1 MVIFFVYF
9 CNSKTYFVDYI
20 KKIQASIADDLQLF
34 NEQFRQT
41 MQHDNPLLQ
50 TALSHI
56 LQRTGKLMRPTLV
69 FLSARMVGKVNQD
82 VVNAAISLELLHTAS
97 LVHDDV
103 VDESD
108 RRRGQASVNA
118 LLDNQAAVLVG
129 DFLLSKAIQHAAF
142 TQNTQFLSY
151 VGQLGQSLADGELLQ
166 LDVTSYDKIE
176 EASYYEIIRKKTASL
191 FAVCAQAG
199 ALLAG
204 GSSDDVERMRQIG
217 QLIGVSFQLR
227 DDLFDYDASVDVG
240 KPTGNDMKEGKLT
253 LPVIHALLKASD
265 DEMLLLA
272 RKVRSGEAS
281 IEEINRLVRFAKE
294 NDGIEYAHWAIDEF
308 RMMARGL
315 VEENKDPAITESLL
329 EYIDYA
335 CNRMF

>member
-1 MVIFFVYF
+1 M
-9 CNSKTYFVDYI
+9 DYI

-118 LLDNQAAVLVG
+118 LLDNQAAVLGG

-142 TQNTQFLSY
+142 TQNT
-151 VGQLGQSLADGELLQ
+151 
-166 LDVTSYDKIE
+166 
-176 EASYYEIIRKKTASL
+176 R
-191 FAVCAQAG
+191 
-199 ALLAG
+199 
-204 GSSDDVERMRQIG
+204 
-217 QLIGVSFQLR
+217 
-227 DDLFDYDASVDVG
+227 
-240 KPTGNDMKEGKLT
+240 
-253 LPVIHALLKASD
+253 
-265 DEMLLLA
+265 
-272 RKVRSGEAS
+272 
-281 IEEINRLVRFAKE
+281 
-294 NDGIEYAHWAIDEF
+294 
-308 RMMARGL
+308 
-315 VEENKDPAITESLL
+315 
-329 EYIDYA
+329 
-335 CNRMF
+335 